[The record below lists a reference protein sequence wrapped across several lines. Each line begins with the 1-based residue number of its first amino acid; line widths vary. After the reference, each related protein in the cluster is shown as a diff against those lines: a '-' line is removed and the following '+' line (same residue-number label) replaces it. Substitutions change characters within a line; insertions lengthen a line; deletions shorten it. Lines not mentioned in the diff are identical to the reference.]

1 MEADRIE
8 AAEILKRQVGGLQQQ
23 MKSQLDSLE
32 ILVEAKSSL
41 EKNLDHHKKLLQE
54 KEGKVLTLSLVSIDF
69 SVIIRIKM
77 LNNYM

>member
-1 MEADRIE
+1 
-8 AAEILKRQVGGLQQQ
+8 

-54 KEGKVLTLSLVSIDF
+54 KEGKVHILHLVSIDF
-69 SVIIRIKM
+69 ISVI
-77 LNNYM
+77 

>member
-1 MEADRIE
+1 
-8 AAEILKRQVGGLQQQ
+8 

>member
-1 MEADRIE
+1 MEADRLE
-8 AAEILKRQVGGLQQQ
+8 AAEILKRQVGGLQEQ

-54 KEGKVLTLSLVSIDF
+54 KEGNVLTLS
-69 SVIIRIKM
+69 VILFHTI
-77 LNNYM
+77 

>member
-1 MEADRIE
+1 
-8 AAEILKRQVGGLQQQ
+8 

-54 KEGKVLTLSLVSIDF
+54 KEGKVDILNLVSIDF
-69 SVIIRIKM
+69 FFKFLALITI
-77 LNNYM
+77 NNAHKI

>member
-1 MEADRIE
+1 
-8 AAEILKRQVGGLQQQ
+8 

-54 KEGKVLTLSLVSIDF
+54 KEGKVLTLTVNF
-69 SVIIRIKM
+69 SRFLCNSAILIIINTVHTHKNVVIINMSDTLAISSV
-77 LNNYM
+77 